1 MENDRPEEPEH
12 LRLLA
17 ESQPAET
24 GDSPRLED
32 VIGALDRQLQA
43 AASLPALSLPA
54 GPSAGD
60 RHIVCALGSSRFA
73 VPVGTVIEVAEV
85 PAWTRV
91 PAVPEWIHGVTNL
104 RGEVLAVVDL
114 ATLLGL
120 ESADVGPSQRAR
132 MLVARCGQEEMTA
145 GVLVDGV
152 QGMVRIRKE
161 ELETPEKAVAGEVAR
176 HLEGVVERD
185 GRLLAVLDLEGLLS
199 SPRARVLAAE
209 SWAASEIVSEVG
221 I

>member
-1 MENDRPEEPEH
+1 MENDRPEEPED
-12 LRLLA
+12 LRA
-17 ESQPAET
+17 PSASEPAET
-24 GDSPRLED
+24 EEAPRLED
-32 VIGALDRQLQA
+32 IIGSLDRQLQA
-43 AASLPALSLPA
+43 AASLPTLSLPQGPAA
-54 GPSAGD
+54 GA

-91 PAVPEWIHGVTNL
+91 PGVPEWIRGVTNL

-120 ESADVGPSQRAR
+120 EVSEVAPSSRAR
-132 MLVARCGQEEMTA
+132 LLVARCAQEEMTA

-152 QGMVRIRKE
+152 QGMVRLTRS
-161 ELETPEKAVAGEVAR
+161 ELTTPDKAVTGEVAR
-176 HLEGVVERD
+176 YLDGVVERD

-209 SWAASEIVSEVG
+209 GWTAGEFV
-221 I
+221 